1 MKFPLTKGWTEQR
14 CRDLNL
20 AMANKF
26 FNVGETVY
34 SVGDSVEYMY
44 ILIKGAL
51 VMSSVVSMTDVN

>member
-1 MKFPLTKGWTEQR
+1 MSQPLTKGWSEQR

-20 AMANKF
+20 VMSNKF
-26 FNVGETVY
+26 FNVGDTVY
-34 SVGDSVEYMY
+34 TVGDPIEYMY